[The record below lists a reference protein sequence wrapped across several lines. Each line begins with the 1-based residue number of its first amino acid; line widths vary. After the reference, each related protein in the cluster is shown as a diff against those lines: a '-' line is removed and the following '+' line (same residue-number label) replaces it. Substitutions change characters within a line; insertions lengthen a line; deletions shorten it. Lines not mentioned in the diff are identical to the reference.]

1 MLYFCIGLTREVLR
15 NPKRIPMV
23 FFELPFGRPK
33 EYDKETKRQRV
44 EKLKI
49 NIMTDKKKT
58 EVGKYGPIYEQ
69 FKDNPVGAIKHL
81 RKMKNGECRNV
92 IYRDDLGYVDFI
104 WGEVT
109 DPIKHKGYGLAH
121 IIDKHENE
129 IKRLHYE
136 LATFISIVIKY
147 GKFNVKKSTPQKRVY
162 ESETFRFIVAVEK
175 GRNWLLT
182 SFDLIKKPK

>member
-1 MLYFCIGLTREVLR
+1 
-15 NPKRIPMV
+15 
-23 FFELPFGRPK
+23 
-33 EYDKETKRQRV
+33 
-44 EKLKI
+44 
-49 NIMTDKKKT
+49 MTDKKT

-121 IIDKHENE
+121 IIDKHGDD
-129 IKRLHYE
+129 IKSLGFTIEQFIPTLILYGDFE
-136 LATFISIVIKY
+136 KSKEPEKVILKGNNFKVVISNKAYKNGKIINKTFV
-147 GKFNVKKSTPQKRVY
+147 
-162 ESETFRFIVAVEK
+162 
-175 GRNWLLT
+175 LT
-182 SFDLIKKPK
+182 SFSMIKK

>member
-1 MLYFCIGLTREVLR
+1 
-15 NPKRIPMV
+15 
-23 FFELPFGRPK
+23 
-33 EYDKETKRQRV
+33 
-44 EKLKI
+44 
-49 NIMTDKKKT
+49 MTDKKKT